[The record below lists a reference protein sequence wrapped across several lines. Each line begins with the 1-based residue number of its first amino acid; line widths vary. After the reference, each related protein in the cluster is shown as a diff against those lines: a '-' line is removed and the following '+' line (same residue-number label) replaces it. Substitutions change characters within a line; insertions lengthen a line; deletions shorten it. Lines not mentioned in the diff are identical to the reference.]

1 MQKLPPTGRTRALL
15 PGISKLW
22 AQLRSGEIEA
32 WPSADRS
39 LFISVVVFLLYLYAA
54 GLVTYLTTYSHLPP
68 YFDPAGVVL
77 LRNAAYGT
85 LAIWFLI
92 GLASLIGHRRLSNS
106 AWFVHLPIQC
116 YALSSSFFSYLL
128 GPLTTPFFPFAFL
141 GGVLVSVPL
150 FGRVPSFWGAGS
162 MAFLVVGAS
171 FAVQYDLIPYA
182 PLIRG
187 YPMEGGTLSTTWL
200 VGLGSF
206 ELIALVLAGMLAV
219 LLFEQQ
225 SERSRR
231 LLRSNEE
238 LLEAHG
244 ALERITGELQLA
256 RDQLESRVDQR
267 TRALA
272 SSNRKLTH
280 EVERADRAAG
290 DLQTL
295 SAAMEEAIE
304 GIARVGGDGRLLT
317 VNAAFAA
324 MHGAP
329 PDHMVGT
336 LADDWVLSDD
346 RGRLE
351 TASLR
356 IRAGEKVELE
366 VVGRA
371 REGKRFN
378 QHLVFVGDESDG
390 VFTHYRFARDVT
402 SQRELT
408 ERVTQASKM
417 DAMGRLVGG
426 IAHEFN
432 NLLTAIISS
441 SEELK
446 DQLEAGTKSEELDVS
461 LDWITTSARSAAD
474 LTGGLL
480 AFAHS
485 QPAVPSAFDL
495 GLSIM
500 GIIQMLERTLGS
512 VISLESEVPEGPLPV
527 CVDQARFESSLMNLA
542 INARDSMPEGG
553 SLRFSARVLQLE
565 GRDSRFAAFEMAT
578 GRFVEVEVS
587 DTGSGI
593 SAEVLPKIFDHF
605 FSTKEVGQGTGL
617 GLSLV
622 YNFVRES
629 GGAIEVRS
637 QPGAGTAVSIF
648 LPLSDEVEEDLLP
661 ETSKSANFGT
671 ETILI
676 AEDEPIVANLLTRIL
691 SSRGYRVIGCADGRE
706 AVESFRKHRDEVD
719 LLLVDLRM
727 PVLSGVE
734 VFEQVRELAPATPV
748 ILMSGNAVGP
758 EVEGLRTRGL
768 RGVISKPYRRSE
780 LLEEIRRVLDE
791 TALLRH

>member
-1 MQKLPPTGRTRALL
+1 M
-15 PGISKLW
+15 
-22 AQLRSGEIEA
+22 
-32 WPSADRS
+32 
-39 LFISVVVFLLYLYAA
+39 
-54 GLVTYLTTYSHLPP
+54 
-68 YFDPAGVVL
+68 
-77 LRNAAYGT
+77 
-85 LAIWFLI
+85 
-92 GLASLIGHRRLSNS
+92 
-106 AWFVHLPIQC
+106 
-116 YALSSSFFSYLL
+116 
-128 GPLTTPFFPFAFL
+128 
-141 GGVLVSVPL
+141 
-150 FGRVPSFWGAGS
+150 
-162 MAFLVVGAS
+162 
-171 FAVQYDLIPYA
+171 
-182 PLIRG
+182 
-187 YPMEGGTLSTTWL
+187 
-200 VGLGSF
+200 
-206 ELIALVLAGMLAV
+206 
-219 LLFEQQ
+219 
-225 SERSRR
+225 
-231 LLRSNEE
+231 
-238 LLEAHG
+238 
-244 ALERITGELQLA
+244 
-256 RDQLESRVDQR
+256 
-267 TRALA
+267 
-272 SSNRKLTH
+272 
-280 EVERADRAAG
+280 
-290 DLQTL
+290 
-295 SAAMEEAIE
+295 
-304 GIARVGGDGRLLT
+304 
-317 VNAAFAA
+317 
-324 MHGAP
+324 
-329 PDHMVGT
+329 
-336 LADDWVLSDD
+336 
-346 RGRLE
+346 
-351 TASLR
+351 
-356 IRAGEKVELE
+356 
-366 VVGRA
+366 
-371 REGKRFN
+371 
-378 QHLVFVGDESDG
+378 
-390 VFTHYRFARDVT
+390 
-402 SQRELT
+402 
-408 ERVTQASKM
+408 
-417 DAMGRLVGG
+417 
-426 IAHEFN
+426 
-432 NLLTAIISS
+432 
-441 SEELK
+441 
-446 DQLEAGTKSEELDVS
+446 
-461 LDWITTSARSAAD
+461 
-474 LTGGLL
+474 
-480 AFAHS
+480 
-485 QPAVPSAFDL
+485 
-495 GLSIM
+495 
-500 GIIQMLERTLGS
+500 
-512 VISLESEVPEGPLPV
+512 ISLESEVPEGPLPV